1 MSLGVTDMNTTAGK
15 AFAPGSRADERWN
28 NMSETS
34 RSTEEFL
41 RRNAPQLGQ
50 AMPDRTGTVASR
62 FPNEIEKGRPED
74 ERYALKGQLLKEGG
88 GAGPYIPG
96 VGLAMATDSDFEYFR
111 NKALDAQEA
120 DWKAWFLSQMDLS
133 TPEKQ
138 AYWQANFPDVFQERQ
153 RLLEKQVKIQFDL
166 ARIRMLGPKNK
177 EDYQLLWAIQRGFI
191 KVPEGPLF
199 DPTKLQQQKFHE
211 GLLNIKKLFARSG
224 TGRVGAYDPSSG
236 GSLSSSAPASSNFNV
251 NWLDPLG
258 TVDRAPGQNY
268 SGITNFSQIGLR
280 Q

>member
-1 MSLGVTDMNTTAGK
+1 MQDTAGR
-15 AFAPGSRADERWN
+15 AFAPAADSREERWN
-28 NMSETS
+28 NVNETS

-50 AMPDRTGTVASR
+50 AMPDRAGTVASR

-74 ERYALKGQLLKEGG
+74 ERYALKGKLLQQGG

-120 DWKAWFLSQMDLS
+120 DWKAWFLQQMDLS

-153 RLLEKQVKIQFDL
+153 KLLEKQVKIQFDL

-191 KVPEGPLF
+191 KVPQGPLF
-199 DPTKLQQQKFHE
+199 DPTKLQQQEFHE

-224 TGRVGAYDPSSG
+224 TGRYGAYDPSTGVSAG
-236 GSLSSSAPASSNFNV
+236 VNSSAASTMNID
-251 NWLDPLG
+251 WKDPLSN
-258 TVDRAPGQNY
+258 VSIAPGQWY
-268 SGITNFSQIGLR
+268 SGVTNFGQIGA
-280 Q
+280 QQ